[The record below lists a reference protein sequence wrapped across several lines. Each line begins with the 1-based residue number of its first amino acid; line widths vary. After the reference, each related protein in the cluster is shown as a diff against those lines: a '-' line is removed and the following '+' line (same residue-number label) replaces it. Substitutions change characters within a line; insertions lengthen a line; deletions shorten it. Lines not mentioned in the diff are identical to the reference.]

1 MKLLH
6 STEEYDSEF
15 FEDLV
20 GGFGAWNL
28 FCIRQERYRTP
39 TDERKL
45 IGRLTF
51 WDADG
56 QFYVE
61 TFDADVPLYVL
72 ERLIEEARQE
82 MAK

>member
-6 STEEYDSEF
+6 STEEYDSAF

-28 FCIRQERYRTP
+28 FCIRQERFRTAA
-39 TDERKL
+39 DERKL
-45 IGRLTF
+45 VARLIF
-51 WDADG
+51 WDAAG
-56 QFYVE
+56 QFSVE
-61 TFDADVPLYVL
+61 TFDTDVPLYVL